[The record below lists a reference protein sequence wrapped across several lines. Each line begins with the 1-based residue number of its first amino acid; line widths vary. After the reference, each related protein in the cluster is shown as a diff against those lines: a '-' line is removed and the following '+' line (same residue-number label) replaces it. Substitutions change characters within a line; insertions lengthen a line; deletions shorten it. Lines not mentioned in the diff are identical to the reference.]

1 MLRALSAGVISREA
15 QCNCIHQRLIKKK
28 KTSSAGNKVRLTLL
42 IPVYLLETL
51 NSLLNKNILAF
62 QA

>member
-15 QCNCIHQRLIKKK
+15 QCNCIHQRLIK

>member
-28 KTSSAGNKVRLTLL
+28 TSSAGNKITLTPL

-51 NSLLNKNILAF
+51 NSLLNKKILAF

>member
-1 MLRALSAGVISREA
+1 MKLHSPKV
-15 QCNCIHQRLIKKK
+15 NKK
-28 KTSSAGNKVRLTLL
+28 KTSSVGIKVRLTPL
-42 IPVYLLETL
+42 IPEYLLETL

>member
-1 MLRALSAGVISREA
+1 MKLHSPKV
-15 QCNCIHQRLIKKK
+15 NKK
-28 KTSSAGNKVRLTLL
+28 KTSSAGIKVRLTPL
-42 IPVYLLETL
+42 IPEYLLETL

>member
-28 KTSSAGNKVRLTLL
+28 RAPQEIKLD
-42 IPVYLLETL
+42 
-51 NSLLNKNILAF
+51 
-62 QA
+62 